1 MTQVPLQIT
10 FRDMA
15 HSAAI
20 EQKVRE
26 KANRLS
32 KFSDKIISCNVVVEL
47 TTKHKHQG
55 KLHNVR
61 INVATP
67 GKELVANRNEQEDF
81 YVALR
86 DAFDDMVRQL
96 ERRTEISHREV
107 KAHSEVLHGE
117 VVRIFKDQDFGFIA
131 TPDGEE
137 FYFNASNVTHP
148 HFEKL
153 TVGTPVH
160 FIEAMGD
167 DGLQAHRVSARNH
180 H

>member
-10 FRDMA
+10 FRDMS

-26 KANRLS
+26 KADKLS
-32 KFSDKIISCNVVVEL
+32 KFSDNIIGCNVVLAL

-67 GKELVANRNEQEDF
+67 GKELVVNRNEQEDL

-96 ERRTEISHREV
+96 ERRTEIAHREV
-107 KAHSEVLHGE
+107 KAHPEILHGE

-137 FYFNASNVTHP
+137 FYFNAGNVTYP

-153 TVGTPVH
+153 TVGMPVH

-167 DGLQAHRVSARNH
+167 DGLQAHRVSARNRQ
-180 H
+180 